1 MPDLILAS
9 ASPRRRELLAQ
20 IGIVPDV
27 IEAADLEETVLSGEL
42 PRVHAARLAEEKAK
56 AVAIKYPDAWVLGA
70 DTVVACGRRI
80 LPKAEDAE
88 TAKACLE
95 MMSGR
100 RHRVHGGIAVV
111 LPGGGSG
118 HARSKR
124 VSALKGLSKPKCQ
137 PTSLV
142 ANGRGKRVAMLSKGV
157 QPHLSQISMVRI
169 RMSSVFR
176 CMRQRPCCANIG
188 RNE

>member
-1 MPDLILAS
+1 MPELILAS

-27 IEAADLEETVLSGEL
+27 IEAADLQETVLSGEL

-95 MMSGR
+95 MML
-100 RHRVHGGIAVV
+100 I
-111 LPGGGSG
+111 
-118 HARSKR
+118 
-124 VSALKGLSKPKCQ
+124 
-137 PTSLV
+137 
-142 ANGRGKRVAMLSKGV
+142 
-157 QPHLSQISMVRI
+157 
-169 RMSSVFR
+169 
-176 CMRQRPCCANIG
+176 
-188 RNE
+188 